1 MEKIL
6 LLIAD
11 DDEVD
16 RMDLI
21 RSLEEL
27 NTDIKEAAS
36 GNQIFDYL
44 KSNYFDCIILDYIL
58 PDFDGLTI
66 IKQIRSVGYL
76 VPIIVITGH
85 GDELLAVEMLKAGA
99 QDYIPKCK
107 SPELIVRAVKNAVDS
122 QKTTK
127 EVEYFK
133 NFYHNAPIGF
143 FTTTLEDGIII
154 KANASLAALLEY
166 DTMED
171 LYANPIILL
180 YVNPSQREELI
191 SKIKRDGNVKEM
203 HINLKTNKGRDI
215 WLSITAKLCRGL
227 CKVEG
232 KCLNHCPGER
242 CIEGSVIDITYK
254 KSLELEIQKLKMKE
268 IESLREI
275 QKAISKKIK
284 DYRYL

>member
-16 RMDLI
+16 RMALI
-21 RSLEEL
+21 RSLKEL
-27 NTDIKEAAS
+27 NAEIKEATNGS
-36 GNQIFDYL
+36 QIFDCL
-44 KSNYFDCIILDYIL
+44 KSHFFDCIILDYIL

-107 SPELIVRAVKNAVDS
+107 APEMIIRSVKTAVES
-122 QKTTK
+122 QKVAK
-127 EVEYFK
+127 EIEYFK
-133 NFYHNAPIGF
+133 NFYHNAPVGF
-143 FTTTLEDGIII
+143 FTTTLDDGRII
-154 KANASLAALLEY
+154 KANAALATILEY
-166 DTMED
+166 DTMEEM
-171 LYANPIILL
+171 YANPITLL
-180 YVNPSQREELI
+180 YTNPLDREELI
-191 SKIKRDGNVKEM
+191 LQIKRGGYVKEM
-203 HINLKTNKGRDI
+203 HTHLRTNKGKNI
-215 WLSITAKLCRGL
+215 WISITAKLCKGL
-227 CKVEG
+227 CKIEG
-232 KCLNHCPGER
+232 KCLHHCPGER

-254 KSLELEIQKLKMKE
+254 KSLELKIQQLKMQE
-268 IESLREI
+268 IESLQEI

-284 DYRYL
+284 DYKYV

>member
-16 RMDLI
+16 RMALI

-27 NTDIKEAAS
+27 NADIKEAINGS
-36 GNQIFDYL
+36 QIFDYL

-107 SPELIVRAVKNAVDS
+107 APELIVRAVKNAVES
-122 QKTTK
+122 QKAAK

-133 NFYHNAPIGF
+133 NFYYNAPIGF
-143 FTTTLEDGIII
+143 FTTTLEDGKII
-154 KANASLAALLEY
+154 KANSALSMILDY

-171 LYANPIILL
+171 LYAKPITLL
-180 YVNPSQREELI
+180 YNNPSQREELI
-191 SKIKRDGNVKEM
+191 TKIKRDGYVKEM
-203 HINLKTNKGRDI
+203 HINLNTNKDRNI

-227 CKVEG
+227 CQVEG
-232 KCLNHCPGER
+232 KCLHHCPGKR

-254 KSLELEIQKLKMKE
+254 KSLELELQRLKMKE
-268 IESLREI
+268 MEALQEI
-275 QKAISKKIK
+275 QEAISKKIK